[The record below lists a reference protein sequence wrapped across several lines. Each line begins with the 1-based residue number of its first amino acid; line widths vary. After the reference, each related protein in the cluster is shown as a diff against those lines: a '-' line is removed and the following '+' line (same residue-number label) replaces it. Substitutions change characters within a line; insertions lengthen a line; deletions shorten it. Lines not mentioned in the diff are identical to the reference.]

1 MGRRGGALRD
11 LAVVLS
17 LVAIAIVVSVR
28 LRLRVERD
36 LVVAVVRALV
46 QLAIV
51 AAIIEFIF
59 ENPPYSA
66 LFVVVMAAA
75 ASWTAGRRLEGVPH
89 ATLVA
94 AAAISVGSAIA
105 LAVLFGARVFQLQPQ
120 FLIPIAGML
129 IGNSMN
135 ATSVAGRL
143 VRDELTSKTLEIET
157 RLALGV
163 RAREALNTYVRR
175 SVTTSLIP
183 LIDSTKNVGL
193 ILLPGAFVGMI
204 LGGAS
209 PIEAAKVQLI
219 VLFMLLG
226 AVAVVGMITAVLVAR
241 AFIGPGER
249 IVLPPVST

>member
-11 LAVVLS
+11 LAIVLS
-17 LVAIAIVVSVR
+17 LVVIAIAVSAR

-46 QLAIV
+46 QLAVV
-51 AAIIEFIF
+51 AAIIELVFD
-59 ENPPYSA
+59 NPPYSA
-66 LFVVVMAAA
+66 LFIVVMAGA
-75 ASWTAGRRLEGVPH
+75 ASWTAGRRLQGVPH
-89 ATLVA
+89 ATVRAGIAISTGSA
-94 AAAISVGSAIA
+94 AALAI
-105 LAVLFGARVFQLQPQ
+105 LFGAGVFELEPR

-143 VRDELTSKTLEIET
+143 IRDELTSKTEEIEA

-163 RAREALNTYVRR
+163 RARDALSTYVRR
-175 SVTTSLIP
+175 SVTTALIP

-204 LGGAS
+204 LGGSS
-209 PIEAAKVQLI
+209 PVDAARVQAI

-226 AVAVVGMITAVLVAR
+226 AVAIVGMITAALVAR

-249 IVLPPVST
+249 VVLPAPTT